1 MYNDL
6 IDYVISLKSEEDCKI
21 LQRFFKTDK
30 GQYGEGDLFLGIRVP
45 VLRKIS
51 KIYWN
56 KINLKDCEKLLK
68 NKYHEIRLLSLFILI
83 IKYEKNLN
91 DRKEI
96 YNLYLRN
103 TKYINNWDLVDLSSP
118 NIVGKYIYENEIDRS
133 ILYKLIKSN
142 NLWNIRIAIL
152 STFFFIRKEDYKDI
166 IIMSEMLL
174 NNKEDLIHKALGWML
189 REVGK
194 RDLNILYL
202 FLDKY
207 CKVMP
212 RTMLRYSI
220 EKLEYSKKTVYMR
233 K

>member
-118 NIVGKYIYENEIDRS
+118 NIVGKYIYENDIDRN
-133 ILYKLIKSN
+133 ILYKLIESN

-152 STFFFIRKEDYKDI
+152 STFFFIRNKDYKDI

>member
-6 IDYVISLKSEEDCKI
+6 INYVISLKSEEDCKI

-118 NIVGKYIYENEIDRS
+118 NIVGKYIYENEIDRN
-133 ILYKLIKSN
+133 ILYKLIESN

-152 STFFFIRKEDYKDI
+152 STFFFIRNKDYKDI

-194 RDLNILYL
+194 RDLNILYM
-202 FLDKY
+202 FLDKHY
-207 CKVMP
+207 KVMP

>member
-118 NIVGKYIYENEIDRS
+118 NIVGKYIYENEIDRN
-133 ILYKLIKSN
+133 ILYKLIESN

-152 STFFFIRKEDYKDI
+152 STFFFIRNKDYKDI

-220 EKLEYSKKTVYMR
+220 EKLECSKKTVYMR

>member
-51 KIYWN
+51 KLYWN

-118 NIVGKYIYENEIDRS
+118 NIVGKYIYENEIDRN
-133 ILYKLIKSN
+133 ILYKLIESN

-152 STFFFIRKEDYKDI
+152 STFFFIRNKDYKDI

>member
-118 NIVGKYIYENEIDRS
+118 NIVGKYIYENEIDRN
-133 ILYKLIKSN
+133 ILYKLIESN

-152 STFFFIRKEDYKDI
+152 STFFFIRNKDYKDI